1 MTVERFK
8 AGEREIVIVG
18 TAHISEESVKLVE
31 KIIREEK
38 PDAVGL
44 ELCLP
49 RYTQLVSGKK
59 WQETNITDVVK
70 QGNTYLFLLNIML
83 SAFQRKIGKQ
93 LGLKPGEEM
102 LAASK
107 IAEDMKIPVSL
118 LDRDIKVT
126 LKRAFEKMSLGEKL
140 KLGYATML
148 GFFGVGEELSR
159 EKIEELKKKDVLSA
173 LMEELTK
180 EAPHLKEVLVDER
193 DVFIANKILKTPG
206 KTIVAVVG
214 AGHLEGI
221 LRHLDRER
229 PIEHLMALPQ
239 KNKLLPKLL
248 QLIIPAIIVAAIGY
262 AFFTKGLATSLNVI
276 FWWFI
281 ASGIGAFIGVVLARG
296 KLTTAFVSF
305 LTAFLA
311 AVHPIIAVGWIVA
324 VVEGKL
330 VKPKV
335 KDFEELG
342 QIDSIE
348 SFTKNKVTHLLVVA
362 ALANIGSTIGT
373 IVILPW
379 ILGMLA

>member
-206 KTIVAVVG
+206 KKIVAVVG